1 MALSSSRP
9 PCPCHKFKVS
19 TTANGL
25 GENSDY
31 DDLDTKCEERSRGQ
45 QRGGGRGSWRYRD
58 LFDAGLYE
66 AEEDDELCTTE
77 EESSD
82 DEFEIVFD

>member
-1 MALSSSRP
+1 MMISIPNVKKEAAVN
-9 PCPCHKFKVS
+9 K
-19 TTANGL
+19 G
-25 GENSDY
+25 
-31 DDLDTKCEERSRGQ
+31 
-45 QRGGGRGSWRYRD
+45 GGGRGSWRYRD